1 MFLQRLQ
8 EFAHF
13 RPLRLAQFGKSLRN
27 VPQLA
32 RHHRPAVGG
41 QPPRYG
47 VDRRAIA
54 EKPRPGGPLRN
65 VVILLPREGLHF
77 IGARFNGGGFAALMP
92 SASAAAPAAPAAAA
106 NGEALATITDQTK
119 CTNCKTCYQDMSE
132 VFEKTRI
139 VVDGV
144 AKEVGRI
151 IPGVLEHLTVTPELK
166 AKVAKIAANCDAEII
181 Q

>member
-1 MFLQRLQ
+1 
-8 EFAHF
+8 
-13 RPLRLAQFGKSLRN
+13 
-27 VPQLA
+27 
-32 RHHRPAVGG
+32 
-41 QPPRYG
+41 
-47 VDRRAIA
+47 
-54 EKPRPGGPLRN
+54 
-65 VVILLPREGLHF
+65 
-77 IGARFNGGGFAALMP
+77 
-92 SASAAAPAAPAAAA
+92 
-106 NGEALATITDQTK
+106 
-119 CTNCKTCYQDMSE
+119 